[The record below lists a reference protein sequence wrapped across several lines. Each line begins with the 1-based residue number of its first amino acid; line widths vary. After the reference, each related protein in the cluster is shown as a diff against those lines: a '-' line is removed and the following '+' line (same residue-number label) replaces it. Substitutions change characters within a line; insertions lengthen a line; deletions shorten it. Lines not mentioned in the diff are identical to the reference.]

1 MVWVLF
7 FFTRVQVF
15 SNLSGDF
22 CDLSLKKKIECCE
35 FLVFLV
41 IGFYSISLWSV
52 KMPCVTA
59 ICWHL
64 TCGLMCGLSQKEPH
78 LCLQG
83 TWRWVGG
90 ALCPVWHPG
99 LVWCPSPLIL
109 AHALSGCS
117 IHYWVSGGAVSS
129 CYCCPMLCSLQFCQ
143 RALQISGWL
152 VEEHAY
158 LLLLWLSAVLKLLL
172 ICNIFLCLIAIFK
185 IQICFGLIL
194 VWPPLFTFDFI
205 FMKYLF
211 FILSLSTYLSFLT
224 WSESLGD
231 SILLGHAYYFFT
243 K

>member
-1 MVWVLF
+1 MSWFEFCFFAWVHA
-7 FFTRVQVF
+7 F
-15 SNLSGDF
+15 SNLSEDF
-22 CDLSLKKKIECCE
+22 CDLSLEKKIECCE

-64 TCGLMCGLSQKEPH
+64 SCGLVCGLSQKAPH

-117 IHYWVSGGAVSS
+117 LRYWVPGAAVSS
-129 CYCCPMLCSLQFCQ
+129 CCCHPMLCSLQFCQ

-152 VEEHAY
+152 VR
-158 LLLLWLSAVLKLLL
+158 S
-172 ICNIFLCLIAIFK
+172 
-185 IQICFGLIL
+185 
-194 VWPPLFTFDFI
+194 
-205 FMKYLF
+205 M
-211 FILSLSTYLSFLT
+211 LT
-224 WSESLGD
+224 C
-231 SILLGHAYYFFT
+231 YC
-243 K
+243 

>member
-1 MVWVLF
+1 
-7 FFTRVQVF
+7 
-15 SNLSGDF
+15 
-22 CDLSLKKKIECCE
+22 
-35 FLVFLV
+35 
-41 IGFYSISLWSV
+41 
-52 KMPCVTA
+52 MPCVTA

-64 TCGLMCGLSQKEPH
+64 TCGLMCGLSQKVPH

-117 IHYWVSGGAVSS
+117 LCYWVPGAAVSS
-129 CYCCPMLCSLQFCQ
+129 CCCHPMLCSLQFCQ

-158 LLLLWLSAVLKLLL
+158 LLLLGLSAVLKLLL
-172 ICNIFLCLIAIFK
+172 ICHIFLCLVAIFK

-194 VWPPLFTFDFI
+194 VWSPLFAFDFI
-205 FMKYLF
+205 FEKYLF
-211 FILSLSTYLSFLT
+211 SVLSLSTYLSFFNVKWISWWQYT
-224 WSESLGD
+224 MRPC
-231 SILLGHAYYFFT
+231 LLLLY
-243 K
+243 